1 MRPLQRLRRLLRR
14 VANALPSL
22 GLRLSL
28 CPLHLPLPLLLARS
42 RLYSYTFRVCFLRAY
57 THTHTHEGQHVTGI
71 CMRILLCVCYLM
83 RMRMPRNFSTGFTTG
98 LLLDLLPACRRARC
112 IRTTYAYATSYVC
125 VCYLLR
131 MRYYLRVVARAAD
144 SLLLLL

>member
-1 MRPLQRLRRLLRR
+1 
-14 VANALPSL
+14 
-22 GLRLSL
+22 
-28 CPLHLPLPLLLARS
+28 
-42 RLYSYTFRVCFLRAY
+42 
-57 THTHTHEGQHVTGI
+57 
-71 CMRILLCVCYLM
+71 M

-112 IRTTYAYATSYVC
+112 IRTTYAYATAY